1 MCKIK
6 EGDEVYLIK
15 GGKVLFPDGSIYNL
29 KDCQL
34 SGGRLIMGIEEGI
47 EERSGSKKSIK
58 WDKKKKV
65 GGKEFVFEG
74 KGIDLGEYS
83 LETSVTTEIVS
94 IEDKKEVN
102 EMNEYVSFLPL
113 TIIGAGLLYALK
125 KVSGLDRE
133 LRKGTCEMRHT
144 EAIVRIAKLEGKVL
158 RRQIIDGGKK
168 IKEKI
173 DEKKENNE

>member
-58 WDKKKKV
+58 RDKKKKA

-74 KGIDLGEYS
+74 KGIDLGEFK
-83 LETSVTTEIVS
+83 LETSATEIVS

-113 TIIGAGLLYALK
+113 AIIGAGLLYALK